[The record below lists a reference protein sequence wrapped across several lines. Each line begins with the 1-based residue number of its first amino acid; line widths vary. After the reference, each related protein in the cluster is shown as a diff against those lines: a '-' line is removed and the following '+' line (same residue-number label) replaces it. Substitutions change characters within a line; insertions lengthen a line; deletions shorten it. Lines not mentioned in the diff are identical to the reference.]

1 MALAMLCSPAAH
13 CKPAAAFGQ
22 AARRQAAGLPALSM
36 QRRQFAVRAGQQP
49 TSSGSTG
56 GSEAPPAAEAGT
68 PTPPTPPLRSEVA
81 PWDRAPRQIDMASQ
95 PDALGPVG
103 NALMAVLLIVLCGA
117 CVFFTV
123 GRQFQP
129 DLVPLTPE
137 QLAMMQQ

>member
-1 MALAMLCSPAAH
+1 MLCSSAAH
-13 CKPAAAFGQ
+13 CRPALAFGQ
-22 AARRQAAGLPALSM
+22 AARRQPAGLPSLGQ
-36 QRRQFAVRAGQQP
+36 QRITLRVRAEQP
-49 TSSGSTG
+49 PSSGSSSG
-56 GSEAPPAAEAGT
+56 EPAAAETST
-68 PTPPTPPLRSEVA
+68 PTPPPPPMGGEVA

-137 QLAMMQQ
+137 QLAMMQ